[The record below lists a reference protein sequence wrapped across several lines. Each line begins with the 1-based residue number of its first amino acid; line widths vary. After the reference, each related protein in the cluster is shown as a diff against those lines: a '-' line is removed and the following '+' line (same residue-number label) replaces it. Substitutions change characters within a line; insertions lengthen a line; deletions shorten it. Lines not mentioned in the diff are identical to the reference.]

1 MMSVSLLT
9 FLPVFFQIAVL
20 GTLVVLSVCLIR
32 QSGHAIPA
40 VYLTFILS
48 LWLLTDLYWVIY
60 DFMRPE
66 SRMPFAA
73 NEIGEAAIFLLEGA
87 MLAALVH
94 GWKDYTCPQAM
105 GALLFAA
112 CNVALWIAWSGE
124 WVDDLFVGAAFAV
137 FLYQAARALAVHQ
150 SLASWEWGLLGAG
163 CGLLILGQ
171 GLTFFVP
178 EAAKAAL
185 DTACYGLL
193 AAVTVWWA
201 VKVIFAL
208 RKNADG
214 VSLLC
219 LVFAWLA
226 WVVAAKYMSAG
237 AWYAVFMICETL
249 CLPLLYGAARKAVAA

>member
-1 MMSVSLLT
+1 MSVSLLT

-20 GTLVVLSVCLIR
+20 GTLVVLSVRLIR

-60 DFMRPE
+60 DFMRPD

-87 MLAALVH
+87 MLASLVH
-94 GWKDYTCPQAM
+94 GWKDYTRPQAI

-137 FLYQAARALAVHQ
+137 FLYQAARVLAVHQ

-208 RKNADG
+208 RKSADG

-249 CLPLLYGAARKAVAA
+249 CLPLLYGAARKAVTA